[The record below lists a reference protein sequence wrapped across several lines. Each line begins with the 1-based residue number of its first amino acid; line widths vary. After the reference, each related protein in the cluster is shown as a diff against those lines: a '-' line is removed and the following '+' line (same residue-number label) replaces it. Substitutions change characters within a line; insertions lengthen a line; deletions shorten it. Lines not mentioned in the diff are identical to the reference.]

1 MTIVAIKV
9 PMAFFFYLFAILSIL
24 SAIYVISVR
33 NPVHAVL
40 FLIFTFVNSTVLFI
54 LLGAEFIAMILLIVY
69 IGAVAVLFLFVVMM
83 LDIDYIKLRQGFTKH
98 LVLSTILS
106 VVFFLV
112 ISFIILNSALNINN
126 GINYSM
132 NNMKAIGDLLYTD
145 YMYAFHLSGILL
157 LTAIVGT
164 IALASQDKKKG
175 IKRQNVLKQL
185 TQSSSVR
192 LVKAKFGKGVKWK

>member
-98 LVLSTILS
+98 LLLSTILS

-175 IKRQNVLKQL
+175 IRQNVLKQL

>member
-175 IKRQNVLKQL
+175 IKSQNVLKQL